1 MSANSIRRD
10 SALFKKK
17 EDSSEI
23 EINLSEKKVG
33 SIKLSYKKI
42 LNVLI
47 SYLLALQLRDAFCM
61 KGSWEAFSNKQI
73 KEDLFKSR

>member
-1 MSANSIRRD
+1 MSVNSIRRN
-10 SALFKKK
+10 SALPEKK

-47 SYLLALQLRDAFCM
+47 SHLLILQLRDVFCTEE
-61 KGSWEAFSNKQI
+61 S
-73 KEDLFKSR
+73 